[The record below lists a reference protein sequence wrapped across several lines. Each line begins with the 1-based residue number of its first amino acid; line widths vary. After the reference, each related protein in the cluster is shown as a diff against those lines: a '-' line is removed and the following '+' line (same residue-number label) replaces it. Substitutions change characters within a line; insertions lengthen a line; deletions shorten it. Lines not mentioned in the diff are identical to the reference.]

1 MEKIYKYGFFIALIA
16 IVVLLLMPRN
26 CSGPQGI
33 VSSIDTLYTPSNDNP
48 HTISLTN
55 TVSVPVPYKVEVPTA
70 GDTIWMPALKTK
82 VDTLAIL
89 ADYYRKRSYN
99 DSISND
105 SITIYLKESVCK
117 NELQR
122 SHVGYRWKVPNMTI
136 KEVVLKQKQLLYLG
150 VEPNVNLKKLEFGM
164 YLSADIDIERGLIG
178 YGFDPYHQQHKLSF
192 KAKLQLWNKK
202 VKKAP

>member
-1 MEKIYKYGFFIALIA
+1 MQNG
-16 IVVLLLMPRN
+16 
-26 CSGPQGI
+26 CSGPDGT
-33 VSSIDTLYTPSNDNP
+33 VSSTDTIWTPSNDKP
-48 HTISLTN
+48 HTIALTN
-55 TVSVPVPYKVEVPTA
+55 TVAVPIPYEVEVPMP
-70 GDTIWMPALKTK
+70 GDTIWMPPLKTK

-89 ADYYRKRSYN
+89 ADYYLKRVYN

-136 KEVVLKQKQLLYLG
+136 REVVVKQKQLLYLG

-164 YLSADIDIERGLIG
+164 YLSADLDIERALLG
-178 YGFDPYHQQHKLSF
+178 YGYDPYHKQHKFSV
-192 KAKLQLWNKK
+192 KAKLELWNKRA
-202 VKKAP
+202 KK